1 MRYMKHILISFCIFV
16 FLSTPVLA
24 ANSVDNLRLFWQ
36 NGEIVLQT
44 NVTGPFQFSHQ
55 IAEANDDKPFR
66 VLIDIFPSVHNL
78 DQKSFVNLP
87 PSVIKSIR
95 TSQYAV
101 NPEKIVRIVCDLG
114 KESVYRIEK
123 KDGSVFLFIPD
134 KGNSDFPTWASDD
147 NDRTESAKTAP
158 DKPVELKETKPLV
171 MAPPSVMI
179 PEIKKES
186 IPASSK
192 GVQPESTYYKAQK
205 SGMMEKEWA
214 QPEPS
219 QPPEKSKQEEKPRV
233 EKHPVSTEIAGS
245 DTPVKKPVKKS
256 ATKIENKVST
266 PQVQIPEKKFELPS
280 RPLVLI
286 EQTNNVAND
295 KANDKNDKKDIK
307 IASAPKIEVNSK
319 PVKEKPTVKKKTPV
333 TANNKIAA
341 KKKAPVITEKPPA
354 VEEEKTKKP
363 TSRFR
368 RQPSL
373 PARLKGT
380 IVAEFPKRM
389 VIKYKPGISRDP
401 FASLIGEKK
410 SGDGFEDKKLL
421 DIETARLVGILESV
435 SGKNRALVED
445 IDGYGYILKQGDRIK
460 KGYVS
465 QIYSDKAL
473 FQLFEYGWSRA
484 HALHLNDE

>member
-1 MRYMKHILISFCIFV
+1 MKYMKYILFSFCMLV
-16 FLSTPVLA
+16 FLNTPVLA
-24 ANSVDNLRLFWQ
+24 ANSVDNLRLFWH

-55 IAEANDDKPFR
+55 IAKANDGKPFR

-78 DQKSFVNLP
+78 GQKSFVNLP
-87 PSVIKSIR
+87 SSVIKSIR

-101 NPEKIVRIVCDLG
+101 NPEKIVRIVCDLS

-123 KDGSVFLFIPD
+123 RDGSVFLFIPD
-134 KGNSDFPTWASDD
+134 KSNSGFPAWASND
-147 NDRTESAKTAP
+147 NRKIETVKATP

-171 MAPPSVMI
+171 MVPSSIMT
-179 PEIKKES
+179 PEMKMES
-186 IPASSK
+186 IPVSDK

-214 QPEPS
+214 QSVPS
-219 QPPEKSKQEEKPRV
+219 RSPVKSKQE
-233 EKHPVSTEIAGS
+233 
-245 DTPVKKPVKKS
+245 KKPVVERPSVSTKYADTDTKIVKSKKKS
-256 ATKIENKVST
+256 VPKAPNKTTKPS
-266 PQVQIPEKKFELPS
+266 VQITQEKFKVPS
-280 RPLVLI
+280 QPLVLI
-286 EQTNNVAND
+286 EPINIAD
-295 KANDKNDKKDIK
+295 DKKDIE
-307 IASAPKIEVNSK
+307 IVSAPKKEIASK
-319 PVKEKPTVKKKTPV
+319 TDKEKPVVKKKTP
-333 TANNKIAA
+333 AM
-341 KKKAPVITEKPPA
+341 TEKSSKPKIEKKTTVKVAVKSPA
-354 VEEEKTKKP
+354 LEEEKAKKP

-389 VIKYKPGISRDP
+389 VIKYKPTLSRDP

-410 SGDGFEDKKLL
+410 SGDGFNEKKLL
-421 DIETARLVGILESV
+421 DIETAQLVGILEST

-445 IDGYGYILKQGDRIK
+445 LDGYGYILKQGDKIK

-465 QIYSDKAL
+465 KIYSDKAL

-484 HALHLNDE
+484 HALHLDNE